1 MAIEDVSEALWKERE
16 LLERL
21 LFKLEEELALLRSG
35 SSRWL
40 TWGGNEIKAVLV
52 ALERAEQC
60 RREHWSVAAAELG
73 LPPDASLKALIE
85 RAGFPWNTILT
96 EHQRSLNAAAREI
109 EEAACH
115 EHLEGF
121 GAQHATRAL
130 TWLRPHLQ
138 AA

>member
-1 MAIEDVSEALWKERE
+1 MALEDVSEALWQERE

-40 TWGGNEIKAVLV
+40 ARGGDEIKAVLA
-52 ALERAEQC
+52 ALESAEQS
-60 RREHWSVAAAELG
+60 RRELWAATAAELG
-73 LPPDASLKALIE
+73 LPPDATLKALIE
-85 RAGFPWNTILT
+85 RAGFPWNTILA

-109 EEAACH
+109 EEAATH

-121 GAQHATRAL
+121 GAQHATQAL
-130 TWLRPHLQ
+130 TWLRPQLRV
-138 AA
+138 A